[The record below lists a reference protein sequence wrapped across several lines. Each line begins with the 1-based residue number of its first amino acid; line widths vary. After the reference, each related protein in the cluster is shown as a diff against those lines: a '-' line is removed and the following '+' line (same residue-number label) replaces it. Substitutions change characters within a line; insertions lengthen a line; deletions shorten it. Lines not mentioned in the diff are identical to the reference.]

1 MLIRRETQDSW
12 MGRFFVRLLIWDAGS
27 EEAAEARVVESF
39 DLEMQ
44 MIESEI
50 AKRCN

>member
-1 MLIRRETQDSW
+1 MLICRERQDSW
-12 MGRFFVRLLIWDAGS
+12 MGWFFVRLLIWDAGS
-27 EEAAEARVVESF
+27 EEAAEDRVVKSF
-39 DLEMQ
+39 NREMQ